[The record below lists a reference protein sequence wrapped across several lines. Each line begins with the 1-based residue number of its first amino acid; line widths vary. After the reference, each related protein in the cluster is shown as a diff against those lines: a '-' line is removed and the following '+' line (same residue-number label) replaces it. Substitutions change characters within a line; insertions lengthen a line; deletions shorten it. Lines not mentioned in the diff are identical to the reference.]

1 MLITAKQEKEKPM
14 HSFKTD
20 KDTAISVLSPMH
32 WFPSS
37 SAIGKL
43 FARPLII
50 IARLIGGPPALLL
63 ARRIDRVGR
72 ARLDRVRPRIDGI
85 GSRSK
90 KTLDGTLRLKIAR
103 IFSKAG
109 FCVADLFPTRQWK
122 VINAL
127 SKRIGQDGIVGV
139 FDEFDFVRV
148 AVDGDDGAVEKVAAS
163 IKQKPVQVVRAD
175 TLTNDDWQADGSY
188 WTEYVKAHGIIQ
200 E

>member
-1 MLITAKQEKEKPM
+1 MLLITAKKEKPM

-20 KDTAISVLSPMH
+20 KDTAISV

-50 IARLIGGPPALLL
+50 IARLI
-63 ARRIDRVGR
+63 
-72 ARLDRVRPRIDGI
+72 I

-103 IFSKAG
+103 IFSKTG

-148 AVDGDDGAVEKVAAS
+148 AVDGDDAAVEKVAAS

-188 WTEYVKAHGIIQ
+188 WPEYVKAHGIIQ